1 MPPERLVPAKNGY
14 TVSAGEITLHSRY
27 NPMQEAEKYAAS
39 LNLKDLY
46 RYFILIEPGLG
57 YLAAALEKQFPH
69 TALIILHCSA
79 FYASEKLSPLLKGGP
94 APSWDPSCKES
105 LENFLD
111 KHINGADASGIR
123 LIEWKPS
130 VNAYGKACADLA
142 ARTVECIRRIT
153 AGKKTVE
160 QFGRRWLRNALRNL
174 ELLENPVEY
183 SPTERQLDGSQPVLV
198 CAAGPGLEDSL
209 DTIVE
214 WRQSPSPPLLI
225 AVSSAAPAL
234 LHRNILPDIIAATD
248 GGPWALFH
256 LYQCLRGTQTLGAQ
270 KKKSD
275 DLNKVPVIAA
285 ALTAAL
291 PSQVKSQPILILS
304 DGSLWQELLLGVC
317 GLPFA
322 RFPQRGTVSATALD
336 LAFSLSQ
343 GNVYLAGLDFSHR
356 DLKTHARPYAFE
368 KIPEYSASRYKPV
381 YSQTFE
387 RESAITKSGS
397 LGIYAE
403 WFKTHVHSFPKR
415 LYTLGPSSL
424 DLPAMDGGVSNALA
438 GVLPVAKLQA
448 EKPQDAVF
456 QPAPLRLGVRSLRD
470 RVAVLLDAL
479 SNPLTA
485 KQTEQELGELLC
497 PGTPVEED
505 NLAALIK
512 KQLQDLAN
520 G

>member
-1 MPPERLVPAKNGY
+1 MSLEDCTSGFFAERLVPAKNGY
-14 TVSAGEITLHSRY
+14 TVYAGNIALHSRY
-27 NPMQEAEKYAAS
+27 NPMQEAEKYIAS
-39 LNLKDLY
+39 LNLGKVY
-46 RYFILIEPGLG
+46 RYFILIEPGLH

-69 TALIILHCSA
+69 TKLIVLHCSV
-79 FYASEKLSPLLKGGP
+79 FFDNEKLLLQEDIVKNSSTS
-94 APSWDPSCKES
+94 SWNPSCRES

-111 KHINGADASGIR
+111 KNISGADASGIR

-130 VNAYGKACADLA
+130 VNAYGKACVDLA

-174 ELLENPVEY
+174 ELFGNPVEY
-183 SPTERQLDGSQPVLV
+183 SHGKQPVLV

-209 DTIVE
+209 DEIAA

-225 AVSSAAPAL
+225 AVSSATPAL
-234 LHRNILPDIIAATD
+234 LYRQIVPDIIAATD

-256 LYQCLRGTQTLGAQ
+256 LINCLRGVQSTPSQI
-270 KKKSD
+270 
-275 DLNKVPVIAA
+275 PVIAA

-291 PSQVKSQPILILS
+291 PSQAENYPILILS
-304 DGSLWQELLLGVC
+304 DGSLWQELLLGSS

-336 LAFSLSQ
+336 LAFSLSE

-368 KIPEYSASRYKPV
+368 KLPENASSRYKPV

-397 LGIYAE
+397 LGIYAT
-403 WFKTHVHSFPKR
+403 WFKTHVHSVPQR
-415 LYTLGPSSL
+415 LYTLGHSSL
-424 DLPAMDGGVSNALA
+424 DLPQADNMKQLSSSSPVSLC
-438 GVLPVAKLQA
+438 LC
-448 EKPQDAVF
+448 
-456 QPAPLRLGVRSLRD
+456 VRSFRD
-470 RVAVLLDAL
+470 KLTPGKKKGIAVLLDAL

-485 KQTEQELGELLC
+485 KQTEQELGELLF
-497 PGTPVEED
+497 PGNSVKEGDLSDE
-505 NLAALIK
+505 IK
-512 KQLQDLAN
+512 KQLTDLAN

>member
-1 MPPERLVPAKNGY
+1 MPPEECAAGFPAERLVPAKNGY

-27 NPMQEAEKYAAS
+27 NPMQEAEKYIGS

-57 YLAAALEKQFPH
+57 YLAAALEKQFPQ
-69 TALIILHCSA
+69 TALIVLHCSA
-79 FYASEKLSPLLKGGP
+79 FYDSEKLRPFLTEGPLLAEGS
-94 APSWDPSCKES
+94 APSWNPSCKES

-111 KHINGADASGIR
+111 RHINGADASGIR

-130 VNAYGKACADLA
+130 VNAYGRACADLA

-183 SPTERQLDGSQPVLV
+183 KSGSQPVLV

-209 DTIVE
+209 DTIAQ

-234 LHRNILPDIIAATD
+234 LHRNIVPDIIAATD

-256 LYQCLRGTQTLGAQ
+256 LYECLRVVDCPRNAKTLGTQ

-275 DLNKVPVIAA
+275 GLNKVPVIAA

-291 PSQVKSQPILILS
+291 PSQVKTQPILILS

-336 LAFSLSQ
+336 LAFSLSE

-397 LGIYAE
+397 LGIYAT
-403 WFKTHVHSFPKR
+403 WFKTHVHSFPQR

-424 DLPAMDGGVSNALA
+424 DLPQADNMKQLSSSFVSLC
-438 GVLPVAKLQA
+438 LC
-448 EKPQDAVF
+448 
-456 QPAPLRLGVRSLRD
+456 VRSCMAQGKKKG
-470 RVAVLLDAL
+470 VAVLLDAL

-497 PGTPVEED
+497 PGNSGD
-505 NLAALIK
+505 LASIIK
-512 KQLQDLAN
+512 KQLTDLAN

>member
-1 MPPERLVPAKNGY
+1 MSLEDCAAGFPVERLVPAKNGC
-14 TVSAGEITLHSRY
+14 TVCAGEITLHSRY
-27 NPMQEAEKYAAS
+27 NPMQEAEKYIAS
-39 LNLKDLY
+39 LNLKNIY

-69 TALIILHCSA
+69 TALIILHCSS
-79 FYASEKLSPLLKGGP
+79 FYDSEKLRPLLKEGPLLPEGLLQGEP
-94 APSWDPSCKES
+94 APSWNPSCKES
-105 LENFLD
+105 LEIFLD
-111 KHINGADASGIR
+111 KHISGADASGIR

-130 VNAYGKACADLA
+130 VNAYGKICADLA

-174 ELLENPVEY
+174 ELFGNPVEY
-183 SPTERQLDGSQPVLV
+183 KSGSQPVLV

-209 DTIVE
+209 GVIAE

-256 LYQCLRGTQTLGAQ
+256 LYEYFRGAKSLGTQ
-270 KKKSD
+270 KKSSD

-291 PSQVKSQPILILS
+291 PSQAETQPILILS
-304 DGSLWQELLLGVC
+304 DGSLWQEMLLGIC
-317 GLPFA
+317 GIPFA

-336 LAFSLSQ
+336 LAFSLSE
-343 GNVYLAGLDFSHR
+343 GSVYLAGLDFSHR

-368 KIPEYSASRYKPV
+368 KIPEYSSSRYKPV

-387 RESAITKSGS
+387 RESAINKSGS
-397 LGIYAE
+397 LKIYAE
-403 WFKTHVHSFPKR
+403 WFKTHVHSFPQR
-415 LYTLGPSSL
+415 LYTLSPSSM
-424 DLPAMDGGVSNALA
+424 DLP
-438 GVLPVAKLQA
+438 QA
-448 EKPQDAVF
+448 DNIFPNFITQRRQDAKH
-456 QPAPLRLGVRSLRD
+456 AKKEGI
-470 RVAVLLDAL
+470 AVLLDAL

-485 KQTEQELGELLC
+485 KQIEQELGELLF
-497 PGTPVEED
+497 PGNSVEEG
-505 NLAALIK
+505 NLAASIK
-512 KQLQDLAN
+512 TQLQDLAN